1 VTGGSEEQ
9 SRHIQWVLCIQ
20 CLIVMNLFLCH
31 HLAPLDV
38 AIVVT
43 HSDMLECSVPF
54 STLVFLVILLKTTL
68 VS

>member
-1 VTGGSEEQ
+1 
-9 SRHIQWVLCIQ
+9 
-20 CLIVMNLFLCH
+20 MNLFLCH